1 MVEKM
6 GRGAK
11 TALGLGAVGAVVGT
25 IILATRAE
33 AAPPLCTPG
42 ETKCEGFDLYECHLF
57 HPLGEPAFTR
67 WVLAEANSPDCG
79 WEPGEAEFEVSGL
92 VIEPTEVF
100 IGEPVEISVLVTN
113 IGGKTGTKTV
123 TLEVT

>member
-1 MVEKM
+1 M
-6 GRGAK
+6 GGV
-11 TALGLGAVGAVVGT
+11 ALAGIAGYL
-25 IILATRAE
+25 LTRKAE

-57 HPLGEPAFTR
+57 HPPGEPAFTK

-92 VIEPTEVF
+92 VIEPTEVYV
-100 IGEPVEISVLVTN
+100 GEPVEISVLVTN